1 MEILFEALFH
11 AKQYGEA
18 ERLIQAAQKHSRYN
32 YSRFSE
38 KKWNFYRNNL
48 LFATRRY
55 EEMNFDRPTIDELMK
70 DKSGFYPGCKI
81 LEIMSFIERKE
92 FNQIDDKLFALE
104 KILLRQS
111 DIPMNKIIQNG
122 YNPDLKRI
130 IVIFNLL
137 KFLINKNYNAL
148 QLKSHYDFIR
158 TLEERN
164 QFFNLLKNGQDD
176 YEWNPIGYEY
186 IRFDEWL
193 KQKAEEQGV
202 EEKKGM
208 QVNG

>member
-1 MEILFEALFH
+1 M
-11 AKQYGEA
+11 
-18 ERLIQAAQKHSRYN
+18 
-32 YSRFSE
+32 
-38 KKWNFYRNNL
+38 
-48 LFATRRY
+48 
-55 EEMNFDRPTIDELMK
+55 
-70 DKSGFYPGCKI
+70 
-81 LEIMSFIERKE
+81 LEIMSCIEGKE